1 LTPARSADP
10 ANAAKP
16 GSVAGDFITIG
27 RHAPTVFIGRN
38 QPFQPF
44 GNPGQVFIQFFLGF
58 FSDH

>member
-1 LTPARSADP
+1 VTPATSPHA

-16 GSVAGDFITIG
+16 GSVTGDFITIG

-44 GNPGQVFIQFFLGF
+44 GNPGQVFVQFFLGF
-58 FSDH
+58 FAGH